1 MNYVKTE
8 NGTVIEYPYA
18 TSRLRRENPNTSFPN
33 EMPDSLLAEYGVFPV
48 TPVGAPAT
56 TVFEQAVEGTPAYV
70 NGVWMQTWSIVAAPP
85 PDSITRRQCALQL
98 LAMQTITAQEAL
110 AMTKSADVPAAV
122 AAILDQAVAD
132 QLMTPEQRILA
143 EIDFAAANYF
153 RDNPLLGMMGL
164 TPTQLDQF
172 FIAASQ
178 L

>member
-1 MNYVKTE
+1 MNYVKIV
-8 NGTVIEYPYA
+8 NDAVAEYPYQIGKI
-18 TSRLRRENPNTSFPN
+18 RQENPGTSFPS
-33 EMPDSLLAEYGVFPV
+33 EMSDSLLAEYNVFPV
-48 TPVGAPAT
+48 TPVAPPSVT
-56 TVFEQAVEGTPAYV
+56 IYERAVEGTPTLA
-70 NGVWMQTWSIVAAPP
+70 NGAWQQAWNIVAAPS

-98 LAMQTITAQEAL
+98 LATQTITAQEAL
-110 AMTKSADVPAAV
+110 AMTKSAEVPAAV

-164 TPTQLDQF
+164 TPEQLDQF